1 MKFIYF
7 LLLPLLLT
15 GCQSTNYKP
24 ADMYFYLDQNNNS
37 YSITPTQIKYNPI
50 AEKNSSSGVYNGGK
64 NAVVPITK
72 EQFNNIAQLA
82 EELLQNKNY
91 HANKREMLTAVLSVE
106 LYSLVIKKILK
117 KSKNRTE
124 FETALQRIL
133 NN

>member
-15 GCQSTNYKP
+15 GCQFTNYKP

-37 YSITPTQIKYNPI
+37 YSITPVEIKYNPI
-50 AEKNSSSGVYNGGK
+50 AAKNSSSGVYSGGK
-64 NAVVPITK
+64 NATVTITT
-72 EQFNNIAQLA
+72 EQFNSIAQLA
-82 EELLQNKNY
+82 EELLQNKEY
-91 HANKREMLTAVLSVE
+91 HATKREMLTAVLSVE
-106 LYSLVIKKILK
+106 LDSLVIKKILK